1 MRLLVPLVVTLGVMV
16 AASVLAVRYYQ
27 RSQIDAEVRNHSH
40 YAEQL
45 LQDALVSE
53 AQRMQAVLAVL
64 MRDERVKR
72 ALKDKDHD
80 ALLMLSSSVFD
91 ALRKSHGIT
100 HLYFISPARSV
111 ILRVHEPTRFG
122 DTVERLTLK
131 RALTG
136 AQPAS
141 GIELGP
147 LGTFTLRSV
156 APWYDREGLIGFVE
170 VGEDIGRLIGRLGEF
185 LNVALVVT
193 IDKRMLKREG
203 WDAGR
208 RMLGL
213 HNTWDQ
219 IDEVVVADST
229 LGSLPPSLLDAV
241 EWARR
246 GESVVEVRLDEH
258 QLYRGSS
265 VALSDVGGR
274 KIGNLVVLKDVT
286 QAWDSGNRTL
296 WMVGGLSAA
305 LGAGLIAVFIIIAHR
320 TDRVLLQSQEALLEA
335 QRTLEKRVA
344 ERTVAL
350 EEFNRR
356 LEDEVEERRRAEE
369 AWRASETRY
378 RQVVESANSIIM
390 RRDLKGRITYINRFA
405 LEFFGYTEDEIL
417 GRSIVGTIVPETE
430 STGRDL
436 AAMVEDIGR
445 FPEQYVNNENETVR
459 RDGERVWI
467 AWTNK
472 AVRNESGEVIEIL
485 SVGNDVTARKRAEE
499 ELLLMASVFRNSLE
513 GVVITDALGTVLRV
527 NAAFCEITGYSEDEV
542 RGKSYQSLTA
552 DGDDQMLF
560 DNLWQSLQQAGFWQ
574 GEIWNRRKNG
584 EVYPQWLGVNAVRA
598 DDGRVTRYIGVFTD
612 MTEKKLSEKRIYRL
626 AHYDALTDLPNRVLF
641 QDRLDQAIT
650 QANRTG
656 SQVALLYLDLDR
668 FKPINDSLGHHV
680 GDLLLKGVAE
690 RLRASVRESDTVT
703 RMGGDEF
710 TVIVPGIEKDRDI
723 VPTASAIARKVV
735 KRLSKSFRL
744 EGHEVFITSSV
755 GIACYPQDGETAGDL
770 VKNADS
776 AMYHAKEQ
784 GGQTHM
790 FYEERMN
797 AAVAERLAMEHNLRK
812 ALERNEFHLHYQP
825 WLSLRE
831 GEIRGVEALLRWEHP
846 ELGAVPPDEF
856 VPIAEDMGL
865 IVPIGEWVLQE
876 SVRQARVWETQ
887 GLPPV
892 RIAVNLSL
900 RQLRDKRLLKA
911 VRSLLKESKLEPE
924 RLALEITESTLMEDL
939 QETVAVLSKLSRAG
953 IHLLIDDFG
962 VGYSSL
968 SHLKRFPIHSVKI
981 DRSFVR
987 DIATDANDAAIVAAI
1002 IAMAHQLRLRVVA
1015 EGVETEEQLAFLR
1028 QHKCDEIQGHVISE
1042 PLPPETCAEV
1052 LGGWRT
1058 QNPDDLPN

>member
-1 MRLLVPLVVTLGVMV
+1 M
-16 AASVLAVRYYQ
+16 
-27 RSQIDAEVRNHSH
+27 
-40 YAEQL
+40 
-45 LQDALVSE
+45 
-53 AQRMQAVLAVL
+53 
-64 MRDERVKR
+64 
-72 ALKDKDHD
+72 
-80 ALLMLSSSVFD
+80 
-91 ALRKSHGIT
+91 
-100 HLYFISPARSV
+100 
-111 ILRVHEPTRFG
+111 
-122 DTVERLTLK
+122 
-131 RALTG
+131 
-136 AQPAS
+136 
-141 GIELGP
+141 
-147 LGTFTLRSV
+147 
-156 APWYDREGLIGFVE
+156 
-170 VGEDIGRLIGRLGEF
+170 
-185 LNVALVVT
+185 
-193 IDKRMLKREG
+193 
-203 WDAGR
+203 
-208 RMLGL
+208 
-213 HNTWDQ
+213 
-219 IDEVVVADST
+219 
-229 LGSLPPSLLDAV
+229 
-241 EWARR
+241 
-246 GESVVEVRLDEH
+246 
-258 QLYRGSS
+258 
-265 VALSDVGGR
+265 
-274 KIGNLVVLKDVT
+274 
-286 QAWDSGNRTL
+286 
-296 WMVGGLSAA
+296 
-305 LGAGLIAVFIIIAHR
+305 FIIIAHR

-744 EGHEVFITSSV
+744 EGHEVFITAS
-755 GIACYPQDGETAGDL
+755 T
-770 VKNADS
+770 
-776 AMYHAKEQ
+776 
-784 GGQTHM
+784 
-790 FYEERMN
+790 
-797 AAVAERLAMEHNLRK
+797 
-812 ALERNEFHLHYQP
+812 
-825 WLSLRE
+825 
-831 GEIRGVEALLRWEHP
+831 
-846 ELGAVPPDEF
+846 
-856 VPIAEDMGL
+856 
-865 IVPIGEWVLQE
+865 
-876 SVRQARVWETQ
+876 TQ
-887 GLPPV
+887 L
-892 RIAVNLSL
+892 
-900 RQLRDKRLLKA
+900 
-911 VRSLLKESKLEPE
+911 
-924 RLALEITESTLMEDL
+924 
-939 QETVAVLSKLSRAG
+939 
-953 IHLLIDDFG
+953 
-962 VGYSSL
+962 
-968 SHLKRFPIHSVKI
+968 
-981 DRSFVR
+981 
-987 DIATDANDAAIVAAI
+987 
-1002 IAMAHQLRLRVVA
+1002 
-1015 EGVETEEQLAFLR
+1015 
-1028 QHKCDEIQGHVISE
+1028 
-1042 PLPPETCAEV
+1042 
-1052 LGGWRT
+1052 
-1058 QNPDDLPN
+1058 